1 LYHPSYVVAWM
12 RTLKYLLAI
21 IASLF
26 AGWLLTPLPWLLGIF
41 GGSLGERIDGLSF
54 RLVSYFLLG
63 LALPCLSAWLV
74 SPISTSTA
82 GIEPELRGGNHE
94 FLVRLLKWFALAL
107 LVAFVLPILELILM
121 DSGMM

>member
-1 LYHPSYVVAWM
+1 M
-12 RTLKYLLAI
+12 RVLKYLLAI

-26 AGWLLTPLPWLLGIF
+26 AGWLLTPLPWLLGVF
-41 GGSLGERIDGLSF
+41 GGSLAERIERLSV
-54 RLVSYFLLG
+54 RLVSYLLLG

-82 GIEPELRGGNHE
+82 GIEPELHGGNHE

-107 LVAFVLPILELILM
+107 LVAFVLPILEVILM
-121 DSGMM
+121 DAGMM